1 MLATTDLP
9 PRRQNV
15 LGCEKCYDGR
25 TFSPTTRR
33 QNVLRVLKRSAVVG
47 TQYVRTFVYGDF
59 PRRQNVLQFWK
70 RSAVVGIYP
79 VLDECS
85 AVAAAYTTHATAERL
100 DSFFRYAVV
109 GFFGIQG
116 ENVLPVR
123 QRLHVVGLGGETF
136 CRRVDPRRQNV
147 FWAIRGFGG

>member
-1 MLATTDLP
+1 MLRTTDLP

-15 LGCEKCYDGR
+15 LGREKCYDGR

-85 AVAAAYTTHATAERL
+85 AVAAAYTTHATTER
-100 DSFFRYAVV
+100 
-109 GFFGIQG
+109 FGVKKNVAPLWVFEMQG
-116 ENVLPVR
+116 ENVLPLR